1 LHLNSVGLVRVVEL
15 EQVLDAPDL
24 AQGACQHLRRAL
36 LLASLLLLIL
46 SLLLLALPLRLIALR
61 HLDLLVTR
69 RLLYPEVVPY
79 LPTSGSHT
87 SIPGLHRS
95 QTRRLPVG

>member
-1 LHLNSVGLVRVVEL
+1 LNAS
-15 EQVLDAPDL
+15 DL
-24 AQGACQHLRRAL
+24 AQGTCQHLRRTLL

-69 RLLYPEVVPY
+69 RLLYPEVVHY
-79 LPTSGSHT
+79 LPTSGTHT